1 MVPGRIRGRGIVL
14 LALFVSGMAGLMHEV
29 VWAKY
34 LIDLMGN
41 TAHSN
46 AVVLTVFMGG
56 LATGAVVFGRRADC
70 WDRPLIAYAWLEVL
84 IGLYALVLP
93 FVIGAAGAAYE
104 AAAARYFEQGTLK
117 LVLRF
122 GLSIAIL
129 SPPAI
134 LMGATLPVLAKSLVG
149 EIARTRREVASLYA
163 MNNLGAV
170 VGSGVAGFVTLPLFG
185 IIPSLVFATVAN
197 FAAAGLV
204 LLVHRAA
211 EAGHDL
217 ATRAE
222 SAPDAQQAGY
232 GPLQYQA
239 TLVAL
244 AFSGFAA
251 MGYEI
256 VMLRVIALAFGSS
269 TYSFTVMLMCFITG
283 ISVGS
288 GLLTVM
294 RPRRPLFLLGAS
306 QLAVVVS
313 LILVTPLME
322 RMPYYMALM
331 RTQLVDDAL
340 GFELYQLAKASL
352 CLGVLLVPTICIGI
366 SFPLVTHV
374 QARSLRS
381 IGSTVGSTYAWNTA
395 GNVLGVLV
403 TSLALLPAFGIR
415 GSFEI
420 NLVLSAVAG
429 VLILVA
435 AAEVHLVARVA
446 AVAVAA
452 AAALL
457 YASGLRSWPDA
468 INHATNHLRL
478 REPAPDYLTPEQFAA
493 YPTSSFAAWKDT
505 FVVDFE
511 NLSPR
516 FFREDEN
523 NTVLAFESDG
533 GIELF
538 VNTKGDASTHLGD
551 LINQVLLGHVPM
563 FVVPEASTTLVIGHG
578 SGITSGSSMRHPQ
591 ERMDIVEISRGV
603 MAADP
608 LFAPYNYHVLD
619 DPRSHVYVEDA
630 RTFLRTVPRTYDA
643 IVSVPSNPWIAGIGS
658 LFSREFFRDA
668 RQRLNDGGV
677 LCMWFHQYEQSDEG
691 CRLVLRTLG
700 SVFDD
705 VVIFHSFA
713 SPHSQE
719 PDVMA
724 IASNGPLRPDFAAM
738 EARFDT
744 PAVRADLARIG
755 ILNLATLLSYN
766 AVSPSRFATFQDDGP
781 INTDDHQRLQY
792 NAPRDHFRDSTA
804 TVVSQYEGFAPAPD
818 GLTDGWLDR
827 YLAWRAEQGEPVSR
841 EELVIA
847 ARNLALSMTGAQELD
862 PFLAAERNRLVRHLV
877 ARLDAATSREG
888 APPASPARGGTPP
901 VEELVFSEAL
911 QRAMAYVLAGR
922 PELSLPLFEHVVDL
936 QPGNRAA
943 SQEYVAALAATGR
956 FAEAAAELERLL
968 GVLPDRRGALTAL
981 QLERATYLRQA
992 GSLAAAEAVLAEL
1005 APTTR
1010 DAKVHVELA
1019 VTRVQLGRLAEA
1031 EQSFRR
1037 AVELNPRGYEAIEA
1051 LALLLAGQ
1059 PDRGADALAVVDQ
1072 ALRTMPERREL
1083 RALRDEIAAMQQ

>member
-1 MVPGRIRGRGIVL
+1 MRGRGIVL

-56 LATGAVVFGRRADC
+56 LAAGAVIFGRRADR
-70 WDRPLIAYAWLEVL
+70 WERPLIAYAWLEVL

-93 FVIGAAGAAYE
+93 FFIGLAGATYE
-104 AAAARYFEQGTLK
+104 AAAARWFEHGTLK

-122 GLSIAIL
+122 VLSMTVL
-129 SPPAI
+129 LPPAV

-170 VGSGVAGFVTLPLFG
+170 VGSGVAGFITLPLFG
-185 IIPSLVFATVAN
+185 IIPSLVFATGAN

-211 EAGHDL
+211 RAGHDL

-222 SAPDAQQAGY
+222 SAPDSQQALY
-232 GPLQYQA
+232 GPLQYNA

-283 ISVGS
+283 ISVGA

-306 QLAVVVS
+306 QLAVAVS
-313 LILVTPLME
+313 LILVTPLIE
-322 RMPYYMALM
+322 RMPYYISLM
-331 RTQLVDDAL
+331 RVALVDDAL
-340 GFELYQLAKASL
+340 GFEVYQLAKAAL

-374 QARSLRS
+374 QARSLKS
-381 IGSTVGSTYAWNTA
+381 IGGTVGSTYAWNTA

-403 TSLALLPAFGIR
+403 TSLVLIPAFGIL

-420 NLVLSAVAG
+420 NLALSTIAG
-429 VLILVA
+429 LLILVA
-435 AAEVHLVARVA
+435 ATEVALVPRLA
-446 AVAVAA
+446 AVAVLAVVGGF
-452 AAALL
+452 
-457 YASGLRSWPDA
+457 YATGLRDWPHP

-478 REPAPDYLTPEQFAA
+478 RDPAPKGLTPEQFAS
-493 YPTSSFAAWKDT
+493 YPTSSFEAWKRT
-505 FVVDFE
+505 FVVDYE
-511 NLSPR
+511 NLEPK

-523 NTVLAFESDG
+523 NTVLAFAADN

-563 FVVPEASTTLVIGHG
+563 FVVPEAETTLVIGHG

-591 ERMDIVEISRGV
+591 QRMDIVEISRGV
-603 MAADP
+603 MAADY
-608 LFAPYNYHVLD
+608 LFAPYNHHVLAD
-619 DPRSHVYVEDA
+619 SRSHVYVEDA
-630 RTFLRTVPRTYDA
+630 RTFLRTVPREYDA

-668 RQRLNDGGV
+668 RQRLKPGGV

-705 VVIFHSFA
+705 VVIFHSFS

-724 IASNGPLRPDFAAM
+724 IASNGPLVPDFAAM
-738 EARFDT
+738 ERHFDMPT
-744 PAVRADLARIG
+744 VREDLGRIG

-766 AVSPSRFATFQDDGP
+766 AVSPSRFSAFQDEGP
-781 INTDDHQRLQY
+781 INTDGHQVLQY
-792 NAPRDHFRDSTA
+792 NAPRDHFLDSTA
-804 TVVSQYEGFAPAPD
+804 TVVSEFDGFRETPD

-827 YLAWRAEQGEPVSR
+827 YIVWRAEQGEPVTR
-841 EELVIA
+841 EELAIA

-862 PFLAAERNRLVRHLV
+862 PFVAADRNRLVRHVV
-877 ARLDAATSREG
+877 ARLDETE
-888 APPASPARGGTPP
+888 ASPERPYASTARGGVPDAETLGFN
-901 VEELVFSEAL
+901 ESL

-922 PELSLPLFEHVVDL
+922 PEFSVGLFERAVQL
-936 QPGNRAA
+936 QPDHRAA
-943 SQEYVAALAATGR
+943 SEEYTAALASMGR
-956 FAEAAAELERLL
+956 FADAAAELDRLIATLPPSRLAGVPHAGLRRQL
-968 GVLPDRRGALTAL
+968 GQYHRLSGN
-981 QLERATYLRQA
+981 
-992 GSLAAAEAVLAEL
+992 LAAAEAVLSEL
-1005 APTTR
+1005 AAAGR
-1010 DAKVHVELA
+1010 DAKIHTELGVVYVEL
-1019 VTRVQLGRLAEA
+1019 GRYAEA
-1031 EQSFRR
+1031 ETSLRN
-1037 AVELNPRGYEAIEA
+1037 AVRINPRGFEAVEA
-1051 LALLLAGQ
+1051 LALLLDGQ
-1059 PDRGADALAVVDQ
+1059 PGREADALAVVDE
-1072 ALRTMPERREL
+1072 ALEATPRRREL
-1083 RALRDEIAAMQQ
+1083 IDLRAELAE